1 MDKEAKKITVVY
13 SFGGQYED
21 KWENLECA
29 FLKKEDADKY
39 MEEKMSLRGKISD
52 EKYYEI
58 RDYLAELELEIQ
70 WKYYDPKTYELYKDK
85 TEEDYNKAITD
96 YEEKE
101 KYDII
106 KEKYGFTKEEFDTKE
121 NDMIDEFCSYMTKE
135 IDLYK

>member
-1 MDKEAKKITVVY
+1 MDKETKKITVVC

-96 YEEKE
+96 YQEKE

-106 KEKYGFTKEEFDTKE
+106 NEKYGFTKEEFDTKE

-135 IDLYK
+135 IDLYE